1 MNVKSYE
8 TIWKKNLFVKTCK
21 FFCEKMWNYVKSN
34 FATLQVCET
43 LWNETW
49 YCENIWKSL
58 WKDMKQKCRISKYLS
73 TCRCFWDIRLHM
85 NFSFQH
91 DLQPPRYP
99 WYMSL
104 TLRGSGS
111 SAWPSQ
117 DTMHAFALSTI
128 GMADNTISCL
138 RFQTM
143 QTLQLDVCL
152 CFLLF
157 YTPMG
162 NIIEEDFKGTI
173 AAPGGCTCQ

>member
-1 MNVKSYE
+1 
-8 TIWKKNLFVKTCK
+8 
-21 FFCEKMWNYVKSN
+21 MWNSN
-34 FATLQVCET
+34 FVSLQLCET
-43 LWNETW
+43 LWNETRN
-49 YCENIWKSL
+49 CENMWNSL
-58 WKDMKQKCRISKYLS
+58 WKDMKQKCWISKYSLEYLQMLL
-73 TCRCFWDIRLHM
+73 RHQVA
-85 NFSFQH
+85 NFSFRH

-99 WYMSL
+99 WPMSL

-117 DTMHAFALSTI
+117 DTMHAIALSTI
-128 GMADNTISCL
+128 GMADNIISCL

-162 NIIEEDFKGTI
+162 NIIEADFKQHPE
-173 AAPGGCTCQ
+173 AARASSSAGNGNPLSKF